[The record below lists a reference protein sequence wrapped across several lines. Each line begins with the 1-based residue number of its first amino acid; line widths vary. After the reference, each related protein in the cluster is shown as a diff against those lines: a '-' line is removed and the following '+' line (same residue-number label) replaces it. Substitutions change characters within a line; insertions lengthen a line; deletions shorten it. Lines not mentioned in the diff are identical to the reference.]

1 MKRKATLTIAVC
13 LLAGGC
19 AAPAVI
25 ADIEHDKVVVQ
36 SNQYTPAAEVLAE
49 AERGCA
55 IHGRK
60 AEPISTR
67 IAGSDGWTAIQLH
80 LFACHDPSKKSPD
93 PK

>member
-1 MKRKATLTIAVC
+1 MRTIGTLTLC
-13 LLAGGC
+13 LLTAGC

-36 SNQYTPAAEVLAE
+36 SNQYTPPAEVVAE

-67 IAGSDGWTAIQLH
+67 TAGSDGWAEIQMH
-80 LFACHDPSKKSPD
+80 LFACKLPSTASPD

>member
-1 MKRKATLTIAVC
+1 MRTIGTLTLC
-13 LLAGGC
+13 LLAAGC

-36 SNQYTPAAEVLAE
+36 SNQYTPPAEVFAE

-55 IHGRK
+55 LHGRT
-60 AEPISTR
+60 AEAISTR
-67 IAGSDGWTAIQLH
+67 TAGSDGWTAIQMH
-80 LFACHDPSKKSPD
+80 LFACKLPSGASPD

>member
-1 MKRKATLTIAVC
+1 MKHKAALAVTGC
-13 LLAGGC
+13 LLIAGC

-36 SNQYTPAAEVLAE
+36 SNQYTPPAEVLAE

-55 IHGRK
+55 LHGRI

-67 IAGSDGWTAIQLH
+67 TVGSGFSAMQMH
-80 LFACHDPSKKSPD
+80 LFACKLPSGKSPD